1 MFPLSC
7 FLVEDSKSKSSS
19 WWSWIT
25 TTRVSS
31 GWEASIS
38 IRFDIREVLREPV
51 AWPPAHLRRGELA
64 SVIGE
69 RGDRADAATDRGC
82 RN

>member
-1 MFPLSC
+1 M
-7 FLVEDSKSKSSS
+7 
-19 WWSWIT
+19 
-25 TTRVSS
+25 
-31 GWEASIS
+31 
-38 IRFDIREVLREPV
+38 RFVIREVLREPV

-69 RGDRADAATDRGC
+69 REDRPDAATDRGR